1 MSASAIRRAVAVSF
15 VMGLMAAGAL
25 FAADNDAGS
34 SPSADGSASR
44 RTPSSRVA
52 STADKAPDIKPA
64 PAFKPAQLT
73 ALPTTGWLTNGGN
86 VFNQRYSP
94 LKQLDRTTVKDL
106 KAVWR
111 ASLGGSGLSSQTSG
125 QGQMLAY
132 EGVLY
137 VVTGENDVFA
147 ISVDTGQV
155 LWEYR
160 AKLDPKNVRACCGW
174 AARGVGL
181 GDGKV
186 FVGQLDNWVVA
197 LDQKTGKVVWR
208 TQSQTL
214 ADGGFSITMAPLYYD
229 GMVIIGH
236 SGGELGIRGRV
247 KAFDARTG
255 KELWR
260 WYTIPAPGEFGSET
274 WPKNGDIWKTGG
286 GAVWS
291 TPAVDPELGLLY
303 LPVAN
308 PAPDLNGHVREGDNL
323 FTSSIVALEVK
334 TGKYRWHFQHTHH
347 DIWDYGGANPV
358 ILFDVDINGQPRKGI
373 SHAPKSGYI
382 YILDR
387 VTGKPLVGIEERPVP
402 QNASQ
407 KTSPTQPIPVGDD
420 VVPHFI
426 DTAIENMDLVNE
438 GRTFTPFDETPVL
451 YKQLAGIN
459 WPPMSYDVEA
469 HLLYVCAND
478 TMGIVSRTGEQFTVP
493 PPGGTYLGGSFGRVN
508 MPRRGIVAALDVTTQ
523 KLAWRRQWPE
533 PCNSGF
539 VSTAGGLLLG
549 GRADGRVMAFD
560 KRDGK
565 PLWEWQLDAS
575 IGAPVTTFE
584 HRGEQVVA
592 VYAGGY
598 FFGGLKRG
606 DGVWLLSR
614 KGTLAPSAPF
624 ANASGGASAAG
635 GAAPPPVAGE
645 IDGDPA
651 AGKLVY
657 ERACTSCHGEN
668 GKGGHAEGAVLPDNI
683 TAQTVMSVATSG
695 RDEMPAF
702 GPVLTEKERR
712 DVATYVS
719 RLMAQ

>member
-1 MSASAIRRAVAVSF
+1 MSDNIMKTSGWALLVAGLVAAAAAFSASDGTAENKPPPRLAI
-15 VMGLMAAGAL
+15 
-25 FAADNDAGS
+25 
-34 SPSADGSASR
+34 
-44 RTPSSRVA
+44 
-52 STADKAPDIKPA
+52 TAA
-64 PAFKPAQLT
+64 PAFTPAQLK
-73 ALPTTGWLTNGGN
+73 ALPTTGWPTNGGN
-86 VFNQRYSP
+86 LFNQRFSP
-94 LKQLDRTTVKDL
+94 LTQLDRSNVKEL

-111 ASLGGSGLSSQTSG
+111 ASLGGSGLGSQSSAQA
-125 QGQMLAY
+125 QMLAH

-137 VVTGENDVFA
+137 VVTGEDDVFA
-147 ISVDTGQV
+147 ISVDTGAV
-155 LWEYR
+155 LWSYR
-160 AKLDPKNVRACCGW
+160 ANLDPKNVKVCCGW
-174 AARGVGL
+174 DARGVGM
-181 GDGKV
+181 GDGKI
-186 FVGQLDNWVVA
+186 FVGRLDNQVVA
-197 LDQKTGKVVWR
+197 LDQQTGKVVWT

-214 ADGGFSITMAPLYYD
+214 ADGGYSITMAPLYYD

-236 SGGELGIRGRV
+236 SGGELGIRGMV

-255 KELWR
+255 KERWR
-260 WYTIPAPGEFGSET
+260 WYTVPAPGEPGSET
-274 WPKNGDIWKTGG
+274 WPKNSDIWKKGG

-358 ILFDVDINGQPRKGI
+358 ILFDVTLNGQPRKGL
-373 SHAPKSGYI
+373 SHAPKSGYV

-387 VTGKPLVGIEERPVP
+387 VTGKPLVGIEERAVR

-420 VVPHFI
+420 VMPHFI
-426 DTAIENMDLVNE
+426 DAGLEGIELVNE
-438 GRTFTPFDETPVL
+438 GRTFTPFDEKPVV

-459 WPPMSYDVEA
+459 WPPMSYDVQE

-478 TMGIVSRTGEQFTVP
+478 SMGIVNRNGEEFKTP
-493 PPGGTYLGGSFGRVN
+493 APGGAYLGGSFDRGN

-523 KLAWRRQWPE
+523 KIKWRRQWPD
-533 PCNSGF
+533 PCNSGL
-539 VSTAGGLLLG
+539 VSTAGGLLFA

-560 KRDGK
+560 KRNGN

-584 HRGEQVVA
+584 HHGEQVVA

-614 KGTLAPSAPF
+614 KGTMSPLKPF
-624 ANASGGASAAG
+624 ATAGAVPVIPAITDGLAAPTPVASATG
-635 GAAPPPVAGE
+635 GVAS
-645 IDGDPA
+645 
-651 AGKLVY
+651 AGKVVF
-657 ERACTSCHGEN
+657 ERLCTPCHGEN
-668 GKGGHAEGAVLPDNI
+668 GKGGHAEGKALSENI
-683 TAQTVMSVATSG
+683 DAQTVMSVVTSG
-695 RDEMPAF
+695 RKEMPPF
-702 GPVLTEKERR
+702 GQVLSEKDRR
-712 DVATYVS
+712 DVAAYVAGLLK
-719 RLMAQ
+719 R

>member
-1 MSASAIRRAVAVSF
+1 MSARAIKAAGCISF
-15 VMGLMAAGAL
+15 VAALIAASAL
-25 FAADNDAGS
+25 SAAESGS
-34 SPSADGSASR
+34 K
-44 RTPSSRVA
+44 SSNERA
-52 STADKAPDIKPA
+52 QARATTLPAAAPIKPA
-64 PAFKPAQLT
+64 PAFTPAQLR
-73 ALPTTGWLTNGGN
+73 ALPTTAWLTNGGN
-86 VFNQRYSP
+86 IFNQRYSP

-111 ASLGGSGLSSQTSG
+111 ASLGGSGLGNQTSG
-125 QGQMLAY
+125 QAQMLAY

-137 VVTGENDVFA
+137 VVTGEDDAFA

-155 LWEYR
+155 LWSYH
-160 AKLDPKNVRACCGW
+160 AHLDANNVRACCGW

-186 FVGQLDNWVVA
+186 FIGQLDNWVVA

-214 ADGGFSITMAPLYYD
+214 ADGGYSITMAPLYYD
-229 GMVIIGH
+229 GLVIIGH
-236 SGGELGIRGRV
+236 SGGEEGIRGVV

-260 WYTIPAPGEFGSET
+260 WYTIPAPGEPGSET
-274 WPKNGDIWKTGG
+274 WPKGSDVWKTGG

-291 TPAVDPELGLLY
+291 TPAVDPELGLIY
-303 LPVAN
+303 VAVAN

-323 FTSSIVALEVK
+323 YSSSIVALDVK

-358 ILFDVDINGQPRKGI
+358 ILFDVTINGQPRKGL
-373 SHAPKSGYI
+373 SHAPKSGYV

-387 VTGKPLVGIEERPVP
+387 VTGRPLVGIEERPVP

-420 VVPHFI
+420 VVPHYI
-426 DTAIENMDLVNE
+426 DAALENQDLVNE
-438 GRTFTPFDETPVL
+438 GRTFTPFDEKPVV

-459 WPPMSYDVEA
+459 WPPMSYDVED
-469 HLLYVCAND
+469 HVLYVCAND
-478 TMGIVSRTGEQFTVP
+478 SIGIVSRTGEQFTKP
-493 PPGGTYLGGSFGRVN
+493 PPGQMYLGGSFGRGN
-508 MPRRGIVAALDVTTQ
+508 MPRRGIIAALDVTTQ

-539 VSTAGGLLLG
+539 VSTAGGLLFG

-560 KRDGK
+560 KRDGR

-614 KGTLAPSAPF
+614 KGTMKPSAPF
-624 ANASGGASAAG
+624 VADAAGSAAPPPATIPSAAG
-635 GAAPPPVAGE
+635 GDA
-645 IDGDPA
+645 A

-657 ERACTSCHGEN
+657 ERVCTPCHGEN
-668 GKGGHAEGAVLPDNI
+668 GRGGHAEGAVLSDNI
-683 TAQTVMSVATSG
+683 TAQTVMTIATIG
-695 RDEMPAF
+695 RKEMPSF
-702 GPVLTEKERR
+702 EQSLSEKERR
-712 DVATYVS
+712 DVAAYVS
-719 RLMAQ
+719 GLMKK